1 MAVHGE
7 VVGRSRAERFHA
19 AERRILGMSKML
31 DELVRVPG
39 TKVTAGLDPLIGLIP
54 VVGDIIAAVPGA
66 WLIMEAWRFGIP
78 RVVLARMVVNL
89 TVDLGIGAIP
99 LIGDVYDLF
108 FRSNRRNLDLFRRH
122 ALEPETS
129 TLPHRLFFLGLAMF
143 VIGFLWLCALA
154 IGAAYRWLA
163 QLLSGTAGAS

>member
-19 AERRILGMSKML
+19 AERRILAMSKML

-39 TKVTAGLDPLIGLIP
+39 TNVTAGLDPLIGLIP
-54 VVGDIIAAVPGA
+54 VVGDIVAAVPGA
-66 WLIMEAWRFGIP
+66 WLIGEAWRFGIP

-108 FRSNRRNLDLFRRH
+108 FRSNRRNLDLFRRY

-129 TLPHRLFFLGLAMF
+129 TRSHRLFFLGLGMF

-154 IGAAYRWLA
+154 VGAAFRWLG
-163 QLLSGTAGAS
+163 QLLA

>member
-7 VVGRSRAERFHA
+7 VLGRPRAERFHS
-19 AERRILGMSKML
+19 AERRILAMSRML

-39 TKVTAGLDPLIGLIP
+39 TRITAGLDPLIGLIP
-54 VVGDIIAAVPGA
+54 VVGDIAAAVPGA
-66 WLIMEAWRFGIP
+66 LLILEAWRFGIP
-78 RVVLARMVVNL
+78 HVVLGRMVVNL

-108 FRSNRRNLDLFRRH
+108 FRSNRRNLDLFRRY
-122 ALEPETS
+122 ALEPEAS
-129 TLPHRLFFLGLAMF
+129 TRSHRAFFLGLAMF

-154 IGAAYRWLA
+154 VGAAYRWLA
-163 QLLSGTAGAS
+163 SILF

>member
-1 MAVHGE
+1 MTVHGQ
-7 VVGRSRAERFHA
+7 VVGRSRTERFHA
-19 AERRILGMSKML
+19 AERRILAMSHML

-39 TKVTAGLDPLIGLIP
+39 TSVKLGVDPLVGLIP
-54 VVGDIIAAVPGA
+54 VVGDIAAAVPGA

-78 RVVLARMVVNL
+78 HVVLGRMVVNL

-99 LIGDVYDLF
+99 LIGDVYDIF
-108 FRSNRRNLDLFRRH
+108 FRSNARNLDLFRRY

-129 TLPHRLFFLGLAMF
+129 TRRHRAFFIGLALF

-163 QLLSGTAGAS
+163 QLLT